1 MNQKHLKSL
10 NKNHI
15 EFDRDLC
22 QIIDKPTLQLL
33 YKRYCAINDIRR
45 QIDQKIKDRTWKG
58 AALTK
63 VDVIELFVN
72 RSIWYAWYS
81 MPMRA
86 AENNKDMRA
95 WITEADDAPSD
106 ENIWGTIKDH
116 RTLTDLDGWLKAK
129 TGIKPTMVMKV
140 KGKAAVKG
148 KETVKGKAN
157 ANTSQGTG
165 KEKEKEVKPKVARSH
180 KKKPATG

>member
-1 MNQKHLKSL
+1 LSQKHLKSL

-15 EFDRDLC
+15 EFDRGLC
-22 QIIDKPTLQLL
+22 QFIDKPTLQLL
-33 YKRYCAINDIRR
+33 YQRYCAVNDIRR

-58 AALTK
+58 TALTK
-63 VDVIELFVN
+63 VDVIELFVS

-81 MPMRA
+81 MQMRD

-95 WITEADDAPSD
+95 WITGADDAPSD
-106 ENIWGTIKDH
+106 ENLWGTIKDH

-129 TGIKPTMVMKV
+129 AGIKPTTVKKV
-140 KGKAAVKG
+140 AVKG
-148 KETVKGKAN
+148 KTTVKGKAK
-157 ANTSQGTG
+157 ANVSQGTG
-165 KEKEKEVKPKVARSH
+165 KGKEKEVEPKAARSH